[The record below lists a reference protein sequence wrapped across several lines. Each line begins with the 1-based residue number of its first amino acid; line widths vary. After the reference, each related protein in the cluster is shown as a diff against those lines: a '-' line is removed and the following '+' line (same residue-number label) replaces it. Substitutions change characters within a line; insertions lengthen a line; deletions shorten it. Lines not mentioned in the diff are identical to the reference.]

1 MSIFHAGFGLGS
13 LLAPVFVSLDL
24 EHTGSFHHSY
34 FLIGTLNILV
44 RCRLNL
50 QTDLICGVLSHT
62 QQESQQIT

>member
-44 RCRLNL
+44 RCCRLN
-50 QTDLICGVLSHT
+50 TDLIRGVLSHT
-62 QQESQQIT
+62 QQESQQII